1 MNFSDSNGTR
11 NTAGALMERQA
22 VPRTPVS
29 STGNRL
35 YAQQKRRRA
44 RPGQSFF
51 QSVKSALQAVRA
63 NKLRSL
69 LTSLGIIIGV
79 GAVIMVVSISESQSA
94 AINQSLSNLN
104 PNELTIRSGTTNTG
118 GVRGGQG
125 SRQTLK
131 QSDADA
137 ISQQVPHVTSVSPIA
152 NANGQVIFQNQNWSP
167 QQIQGVYPS
176 YLQLGGW
183 QMQEGSFIAPSDLQ
197 SSTAVAVIGQ
207 TVVTNLFT
215 PLGIDPL
222 GQQIRIRNVPFT
234 VVGVL
239 AAKGSSG
246 SFNDPDDVVY
256 IPFSTAQQRLTG
268 SLYAS
273 SIALLVDDQSNLI
286 NVEDSTQQLLEQL
299 HNISNP
305 ANDDFTIQNQAQ
317 ILQTRQSVVQALGT
331 LLIGVAAISLLVGGI
346 GIMNIMLVSVTE
358 RTREIG
364 IRMAI
369 GARSGDVMS
378 QFLIEAFVLSA
389 MGGLVGIILGSAG
402 AFIISQMNGS
412 SFVLSP
418 VAVLLAFGFSA
429 AVGVIFGFYPAQ
441 RAARLD
447 PIVALRTQ

>member
-1 MNFSDSNGTR
+1 MAP
-11 NTAGALMERQA
+11 AGQ
-22 VPRTPVS
+22 
-29 STGNRL
+29 L
-35 YAQQKRRRA
+35 YAQKTRRRA
-44 RPGQSFF
+44 RPGQSLL

-104 PNELTIRSGTTNTG
+104 PNELTIRSGSTNTG

-125 SRQTLK
+125 TAQTLK

-137 ISQQVPHVTSVSPIA
+137 ISAQIPHVTSVSPVA

-167 QQIQGVYPS
+167 SSGIQGVYPS
-176 YLQLGGW
+176 ELQLGGW
-183 QMQEGSFIAPSDLQ
+183 SVQEGSFFAQSDLQ
-197 SSTAVAVIGQ
+197 SSAAVAVVGQ
-207 TVVTNLFT
+207 SVVTNLFA
-215 PLGIDPL
+215 PAGINNPV

-239 AAKGSSG
+239 APKGSSS
-246 SFNDPDDVVY
+246 SFSDPDDIIY
-256 IPFSTAQQRLTG
+256 IPFTTAQQRLTG

-273 SIALLVDDQSNLI
+273 SIALLVDDQSNL
-286 NVEDSTQQLLEQL
+286 DSVNNGLEQL
-299 HNISNP
+299 LRQLHNLSGST
-305 ANDDFTIQNQAQ
+305 ADDFTIQSQAQ

-364 IRMAI
+364 IRMAV

-378 QFLIEAFVLSA
+378 QFLIEALVLSA
-389 MGGLVGIILGSAG
+389 MGGLVGITLGSAG
-402 AFIISQMNGS
+402 AFIISQVNGS
-412 SFVLSP
+412 TFVLSP